1 LHDYSGRFLLFLERL
16 EQQGLD
22 GFLVI
27 HPANLAY
34 LFNFRGSDGLALTL
48 AGEARLLVDSRYIEE
63 ASQQAVNCRAELCEG
78 PLLAGLV
85 RRLQATTSLRIGFE
99 SHALLQRDFSKLSA
113 VPNTHWHPQVAL
125 VQELRQLKSQ
135 SELDLMR
142 ENFERAHQALGISL
156 ELLDPGWR
164 EIDFA
169 GSLEFEMR
177 RAGADGFAF
186 ETIVASGAR
195 ASLPHGLPSEKIIGD
210 APLLIDF
217 GLKRRGYC
225 TDLTRMR
232 AYQSEVAGVAK
243 IVRDARQAAFECIRP
258 GVSASQVDAAAREH
272 ISRAGYGEFF
282 GHSLGHGLGLEV
294 HELPRI
300 GPGQEALLESGMVF
314 TLEPGI
320 YLPGRFGVRIE
331 DVVVVGEDA
340 AGWLSDPEQNNI
352 ELNDA
357 WNAGC

>member
-1 LHDYSGRFLLFLERL
+1 MHDYSGRFQLYLERL
-16 EQQGLD
+16 EAQGLD

-34 LFNFRGSDGLALTL
+34 LFNFRGSAGLALTL
-48 AGEARLLVDSRYIEE
+48 EGETRLLVDSRYIEE
-63 ASQQAVNCRAELCEG
+63 ASRQAVNCTAELCKG

-85 RRLQATTSLRIGFE
+85 RRLKPTTALRIGFE

-113 VPNTHWHPQVAL
+113 IPNTDWHPQVAL
-125 VQELRQLKSQ
+125 VQELRQSKSQ

-142 ENFERAHQALGISL
+142 ENFQRAHKALRLSL
-156 ELLDPGWR
+156 ALFDPGWR
-164 EIDFA
+164 EIDCA
-169 GSLEFEMR
+169 GLLELEMR
-177 RAGADGFAF
+177 RAGAEGFAF

-195 ASLPHGLPSEKIIGD
+195 ASLPHGLASERIIGD
-210 APLLIDF
+210 APLLVDF

-232 AYQSEVAGVAK
+232 ASQPEVAEVAK

-258 GVSASQVDAAAREH
+258 GALASQVDAAAREH

-300 GPGQEALLESGMVF
+300 GPGQETPLESGMVF

-340 AGWLSDPEQNNI
+340 ASWLSDPEQNP
-352 ELNDA
+352 
-357 WNAGC
+357 